1 MKTCKIYIS
10 AVYDELSM
18 FIKTFLETFG
28 EESMKIKTIAIE
40 IFTIFNELNSNFIKT
55 IFTSK
60 TILEFDLLISS

>member
-1 MKTCKIYIS
+1 
-10 AVYDELSM
+10 M

-28 EESMKIKTIAIE
+28 EQSMKIKTIAIE
-40 IFTIFNELNSNFIKT
+40 IFKIFNELNSNFIKT

>member
-1 MKTCKIYIS
+1 
-10 AVYDELSM
+10 M

-28 EESMKIKTIAIE
+28 EKSMKIKTIAIE